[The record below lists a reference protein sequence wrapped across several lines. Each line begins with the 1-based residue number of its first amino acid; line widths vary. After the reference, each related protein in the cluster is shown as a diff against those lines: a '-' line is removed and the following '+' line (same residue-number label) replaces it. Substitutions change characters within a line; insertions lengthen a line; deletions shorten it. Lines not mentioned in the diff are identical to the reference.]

1 MHAYAV
7 TQDGISVM
15 DLSTGNPVIVGL
27 IPVSDDPFDD
37 PASRDV
43 SITADGMYA
52 LVRWENSDRIVVV
65 SLENGMRTEV
75 NLSGTVTDLDLS
87 SDGKKAIAVIR
98 EQGEVAVLPI
108 PGIVEAPTAY
118 ETVKITNMV
127 VGSATMASEAQ
138 VALLYSNASQQDRIA
153 ALHYENS
160 PATSDAIK
168 LHAPVLAAFLAP
180 TGISSIVLHP
190 PTNSLESSYVSA
202 FSVLHLSPKLPA
214 KIVGMTAPPSAV
226 AISPSGEYG
235 VVAERDDAKKVFGAY
250 LIKMFNQ
257 QVDRFELA
265 SPPIAVGTLA
275 EAKRAYVAQKH
286 PEGRITFVD
295 LETGLIRT
303 LTGFEL
309 GARVV
314 NP

>member
-1 MHAYAV
+1 
-7 TQDGISVM
+7 
-15 DLSTGNPVIVGL
+15 
-27 IPVSDDPFDD
+27 
-37 PASRDV
+37 
-43 SITADGMYA
+43 
-52 LVRWENSDRIVVV
+52 
-65 SLENGMRTEV
+65 
-75 NLSGTVTDLDLS
+75 
-87 SDGKKAIAVIR
+87 
-98 EQGEVAVLPI
+98 
-108 PGIVEAPTAY
+108 
-118 ETVKITNMV
+118 
-127 VGSATMASEAQ
+127 
-138 VALLYSNASQQDRIA
+138 
-153 ALHYENS
+153 
-160 PATSDAIK
+160 
-168 LHAPVLAAFLAP
+168 
-180 TGISSIVLHP
+180 
-190 PTNSLESSYVSA
+190 
-202 FSVLHLSPKLPA
+202 
-214 KIVGMTAPPSAV
+214 MTAPPSAV

-275 EAKRAYVAQKH
+275 ETKRAYVAQKH